1 MNECNF
7 GVCCVCQK
15 CEHFAQREKKISK
28 GQNNLS
34 SFFFIDL
41 PPISPQH
48 RSLPFLHS
56 RKLPLPLSIW
66 YSCVLFFTFP
76 VSFYKRERRFFK
88 KVKSIPEEPQY
99 THTHSRSISTSANMC
114 DYFGVICLFVCFSL
128 SLTPVHPS
136 LFPPPSI
143 NSVRSIIIANL
154 FQSDS
159 SFPFCFWI
167 FQFLNPSATPFLIT
181 KV

>member
-1 MNECNF
+1 MCALMNECNF
-7 GVCCVCQK
+7 GVCCVCKK

-76 VSFYKRERRFFK
+76 VSFYKRERRFLK

-99 THTHSRSISTSANMC
+99 THTHTQPQ
-114 DYFGVICLFVCFSL
+114 YFHECEYVRLFWGDLFVCLFLSL
-128 SLTPVHPS
+128 SHPCSSIPFSSS
-136 LFPPPSI
+136 L
-143 NSVRSIIIANL
+143 N
-154 FQSDS
+154 Q
-159 SFPFCFWI
+159 
-167 FQFLNPSATPFLIT
+167 
-181 KV
+181 

>member
-1 MNECNF
+1 MCALMNECNF
-7 GVCCVCQK
+7 GVCCVCKK

-76 VSFYKRERRFFK
+76 VSFYKRERRFLK

-99 THTHSRSISTSANMC
+99 THTHTAAVFPRVRICAIILGW
-114 DYFGVICLFVCFSL
+114 FVCLFVSL
-128 SLTPVHPS
+128 SLSPLFIHPFF
-136 LFPPPSI
+136 LLPQSI
-143 NSVRSIIIANL
+143 VCVVL
-154 FQSDS
+154 
-159 SFPFCFWI
+159 
-167 FQFLNPSATPFLIT
+167 
-181 KV
+181 